1 MEYIVEHIEFIVL
14 LIYKICICD
23 TTKKLMYEDAIADQ
37 KSKVN
42 QLLYLVDKNAHD

>member
-1 MEYIVEHIEFIVL
+1 MENIVEHIEFVVL

-42 QLLYLVDKNAHD
+42 QLIYLVDKNPHD